1 MGIDHSNPYI
11 HSTTVLCDNI
21 IITHIF
27 CLLDINASRT
37 DLIFPPGL
45 TSQRQC
51 VDIDIVQDGIL
62 EDEEEHCL
70 TLQSST
76 SDVIVGAISVT
87 CVVIERNVNDT
98 VTVNWQ
104 SSEYSADEG
113 DVVSVCAVALN
124 KSEIA
129 FSVTILLSRG
139 SGEYNRL
146 YLLP

>member
-1 MGIDHSNPYI
+1 M
-11 HSTTVLCDNI
+11 
-21 IITHIF
+21 
-27 CLLDINASRT
+27 
-37 DLIFPPGL
+37 
-45 TSQRQC
+45 
-51 VDIDIVQDGIL
+51 
-62 EDEEEHCL
+62 
-70 TLQSST
+70 
-76 SDVIVGAISVT
+76 T

-104 SSEYSADEG
+104 RSEYPAEEG

-129 FSVTILLSRG
+129 FSVAILLPRG

>member
-1 MGIDHSNPYI
+1 M
-11 HSTTVLCDNI
+11 
-21 IITHIF
+21 
-27 CLLDINASRT
+27 
-37 DLIFPPGL
+37 
-45 TSQRQC
+45 
-51 VDIDIVQDGIL
+51 
-62 EDEEEHCL
+62 
-70 TLQSST
+70 
-76 SDVIVGAISVT
+76 T

-104 SSEYSADEG
+104 RSEYSADEG
-113 DVVSVCAVALN
+113 DMVSVCAVALN